1 MMKKLFLFTAAF
13 IFSMCTKEKPADLIL
28 HHANIYTVD
37 TLLPSAKAMAIRDGK
52 FIYVGDDAGVEKYK
66 DNTTVIIDAGGRFIM
81 PGFIEGHGHFSSL
94 GSSLIYLNFSK
105 TKSWNEIV
113 SMVAEKVKQSKP
125 GDWILGRGWHQEKW
139 TEPLF
144 ASVHGYP
151 MHDLLTAVSP
161 ENPVLLEHAS
171 GHGAFANKK
180 AMDLAGISNET
191 PDPKGGSVVR
201 DNQNNPI
208 GMFEET
214 AQGIVYQAYNT
225 YVENLPDSI
234 NHALWLQKVKKATDE
249 CLHKGVTSFQDAG
262 SGLIELDNYKKLAE
276 SNALNLRLWVMIR
289 ESSKNLANDQ
299 LNMFPWIGM
308 GNDHLTVRA
317 MKAMVDGALGS
328 YGAWLLAPYADRTD
342 HFYGQN
348 TSGVDEIDK
357 QASLCMAHNLQLCVH
372 AIGDRAN
379 REVLDIMEHQMNQNP
394 ARHDLRWR
402 IEHAQHIDT
411 ADIPRFG
418 RLGVI
423 ASMQAIHCTSDAPFV
438 EKRLGSFRARYQSY
452 PWRSLLRSG
461 ALVTNGTDTP
471 VEDVDPIQSFYASVT
486 RKRADNG
493 LEFYPEQK
501 LSREEGIYSYT
512 LANAYAAFEENIKGS
527 IKAGKLADFIVLSDD
542 LVHCPDS
549 SILSTRVLRTFIGGK
564 EVTR

>member
-1 MMKKLFLFTAAF
+1 MKKLLFLLPGFF
-13 IFSMCTKEKPADLIL
+13 LVMCTGEKPADLVVL
-28 HHANIYTVD
+28 HANIYTVD
-37 TLLPSAKAMAIRDGK
+37 SALTSARAIAVRDGK
-52 FIYVGDDAGVEKYK
+52 FIYVGDDQGVEKYK
-66 DNTTVIIDAGGRFIM
+66 DKNTQIIDAAGKFIM
-81 PGFIEGHGHFSSL
+81 PGFIEGHGLFGSL

-113 SMVAEKVKQSKP
+113 AMVAEKVKQSKP

-151 MHDLLTAVSP
+151 MHDLLTEVSP

-171 GHGAFANKK
+171 GHGVFANKK
-180 AMDLAGISNET
+180 AMDLAGISRET
-191 PDPKGGSVVR
+191 PDPKGGSIVR
-201 DNQNNPI
+201 DDQQNPI

-214 AQGIVYQAYNT
+214 AQGIVYHAYNT

-234 NHALWLQKVKKATDE
+234 NHALWLQQVKKATDE

-262 SGLIELDNYKKLAE
+262 SNLRELNDYRRLAE
-276 SNALNLRLWVMIR
+276 NNELKLRLWSMIR
-289 ESSKNLANDQ
+289 ENSKNLGNGE
-299 LNMFPWIGM
+299 LNSFPWIGI
-308 GNDHLTVRA
+308 GNDHFTVRA

-348 TSGVDEIDK
+348 TSGVDEIDR
-357 QASLCMAHNLQLCVH
+357 QATLCMDHNLQLCVH

-379 REVLDIMEHQMNQNP
+379 REVLNIMEHQMNKSGKQ
-394 ARHDLRWR
+394 DLRWR

-418 RLGVI
+418 KLGVI

-438 EKRLGSFRARYQSY
+438 EKRLGTFRARYQSY
-452 PWRSLLRSG
+452 PWKSLLRSG

-471 VEDVDPIQSFYASVT
+471 VEDVDPILSFYASVT

-527 IKAGKLADFIVLSDD
+527 IKAGKLADFIMLSDD

-549 SILSTRVLRTFIGGK
+549 SILNTRVLRTFIGGT